1 MKATYLY
8 LSLALISLALLTSCG
23 PDANKPTPEV
33 TSITLQKNTAT
44 LYTGD
49 KLELIATV
57 SPADVKVTFSSSNTA
72 VATVCEK
79 GVVKAIAPGTATIT
93 AQAGDKKATCTVTV
107 VATKTKNVTLLN
119 KLDSK
124 KYPSGST
131 IDYVA
136 TISQEDVRMYGL
148 ELFFSVLKTTKYT
161 VSLKFDQPISG
172 SICLGEN
179 CRPVTDQSDFE
190 NTIDLLAD
198 GEESVYPQ
206 KEKDQPTSRG
216 AHIDITTPAGETYK
230 NRLAIQLKP
239 ADGGETLS
247 WTVNLAVTVK

>member
-1 MKATYLY
+1 MKATYLS
-8 LSLALISLALLTSCG
+8 LTLALISLVLFTSCG
-23 PDANKPTPEV
+23 PEANKPTPEV

-57 SPADVKVTFSSSNTA
+57 SPADAKVTFSSSNTA

-107 VATKTKNVTLLN
+107 VPAMAKNVTLLN
-119 KLDSK
+119 KIDSK

-136 TISQEDVRMYGL
+136 TISKDVKSYAP

-179 CRPVTDQSDFE
+179 CLPVTDQSDFG

-198 GEESVYPQ
+198 GEESVFPP
-206 KEKDQPTSRG
+206 KEKDQPTSLG

-230 NRLAIQLKP
+230 NRLVIQLKP

>member
-57 SPADVKVTFSSSNTA
+57 SPADAKVTFSSSNTA

-107 VATKTKNVTLLN
+107 VPAMAKNVTLLN
-119 KLDSK
+119 KIDSK

-136 TISQEDVRMYGL
+136 TISKDVKSYAP

-179 CRPVTDQSDFE
+179 CLPVTDQSDFG

-198 GEESVYPQ
+198 GEESVFPP
-206 KEKDQPTSRG
+206 KEKDQPTSLG

-230 NRLAIQLKP
+230 NRLVIQLKP

>member
-57 SPADVKVTFSSSNTA
+57 SPADAKVTFSSSNTA

-93 AQAGDKKATCTVTV
+93 AQAGDKKATCSVTV
-107 VATKTKNVTLLN
+107 VPAMAKNVTLLN
-119 KLDSK
+119 KLDGK
-124 KYPSGST
+124 KYPTGST

-136 TISQEDVRMYGL
+136 TISKDVESYAP
-148 ELFFSVLKTTKYT
+148 ELFFSVLKTMKYT

-179 CRPVTDQSDFE
+179 CRPVTDQSNFGD
-190 NTIDLLAD
+190 TINLLAD
-198 GEESVYPQ
+198 GEESLFPP
-206 KEKDQPTSRG
+206 KEKDQPTSLG
-216 AHIDITTPAGETYK
+216 AHIDIPTPAGETYK
-230 NRLAIQLKP
+230 NRLTVQLKP
-239 ADGGETLS
+239 ADGSETLS
-247 WTVNLAVTVK
+247 WTINVAITVK

>member
-1 MKATYLY
+1 MKSTYLY
-8 LSLALISLALLTSCG
+8 LSLALLTLTLLTSCG

-33 TSITLQKNTAT
+33 TALTLSATTANLSVGETLQLTASVT
-44 LYTGD
+44 
-49 KLELIATV
+49 
-57 SPADVKVTFSSSNTA
+57 PADAKVTFTTDNA
-72 VATVCEK
+72 VVATVCEK

-107 VATKTKNVTLLN
+107 VHAKEENVTLLN
-119 KLDSK
+119 KLDGK
-124 KYPSGST
+124 KYPSGKT

-136 TISQEDVRMYGL
+136 TISKDVESYAP

-179 CRPVTDQSDFE
+179 CLPVTDQSDFG

-198 GEESVYPQ
+198 DEESAYPP
-206 KEKDQPTSRG
+206 KEKGQPTSIG
-216 AHIDITTPAGETYK
+216 AHIDIPTPAGETYK
-230 NRLAIQLKP
+230 NRLTIQLKP

-247 WTVNLAVTVK
+247 WTVNLAITVK

>member
-49 KLELIATV
+49 KLELIVTV
-57 SPADVKVTFSSSNTA
+57 SPADAKVTFSSSNTA

-93 AQAGDKKATCTVTV
+93 AQAGDKKATCSVTV
-107 VATKTKNVTLLN
+107 VPAMAKNVTLLN
-119 KLDSK
+119 KLDGK

-136 TISQEDVRMYGL
+136 TISKDVKSYAP

-179 CRPVTDQSDFE
+179 CLPVTDQSSFG

-198 GEESVYPQ
+198 GEESVFPP
-206 KEKDQPTSRG
+206 KEKDQPTSLG

>member
-23 PDANKPTPEV
+23 PNANKPTPEV

-57 SPADVKVTFSSSNTA
+57 SPADAKVTFSSSNTA

-107 VATKTKNVTLLN
+107 VPAMAKNVTLLN
-119 KLDSK
+119 KIDSK

-136 TISQEDVRMYGL
+136 TISKDVKSYAP

-179 CRPVTDQSDFE
+179 CLPVTDQSSFG

-206 KEKDQPTSRG
+206 KEKDQPTSLG

>member
-1 MKATYLY
+1 MKAAYLY

-49 KLELIATV
+49 KLELIVTV
-57 SPADVKVTFSSSNTA
+57 SPADAKVTFSSSNTA

-93 AQAGDKKATCTVTV
+93 AQAGDKKATCSVTV
-107 VATKTKNVTLLN
+107 VPAMAKNVTLLN
-119 KLDSK
+119 KLDGK

-136 TISQEDVRMYGL
+136 TISKDVKSYAP

-179 CRPVTDQSDFE
+179 CLPVTDQSSFG

-198 GEESVYPQ
+198 GEESVFPP
-206 KEKDQPTSRG
+206 KEKDQPTSLG